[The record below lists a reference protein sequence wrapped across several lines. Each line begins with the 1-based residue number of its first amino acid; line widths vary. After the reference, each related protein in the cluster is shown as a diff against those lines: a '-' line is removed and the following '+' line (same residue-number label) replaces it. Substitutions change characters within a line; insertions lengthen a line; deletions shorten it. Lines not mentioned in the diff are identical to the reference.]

1 MRLLLVEDSAR
12 LRESITLGLKKA
24 GYVVDAVTDGEEA
37 LWRAKNSAYDLIIL
51 DIMIPKIDGL
61 SVLKELRKV
70 GIMSHVLMLTVKD
83 TVEDRVEGLRA
94 GADDY
99 LPKPFAF
106 DELLA
111 RIEALIRRSY
121 SNKSTVIQVS
131 SLELNTASRT
141 VRYDGHEVPVTA
153 REYRLL
159 EYLARRQGEVVSRAQ
174 IEEHIY
180 SDEKELFSNAVES
193 AISILRKKLETPG
206 AKPLIHTRRGMG
218 YVLQATP

>member
-121 SNKSTVIQVS
+121 SNKSNVIQVG